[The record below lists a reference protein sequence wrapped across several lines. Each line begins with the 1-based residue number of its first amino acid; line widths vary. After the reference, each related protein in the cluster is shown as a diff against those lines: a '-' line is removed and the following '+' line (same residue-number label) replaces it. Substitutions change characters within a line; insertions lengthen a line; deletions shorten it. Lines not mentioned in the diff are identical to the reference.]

1 MFEPHWVI
9 VLESRMQRFEW
20 IAAAL
25 FLLWASTA
33 VAEPA
38 PWYRWQSVVTGE
50 TVCAQTSPGPG
61 WTRLDAVFV
70 DPKCQRR
77 DRSADNAKTKTTR

>member
-9 VLESRMQRFEW
+9 VLESCMQRFEW

-61 WTRLDAVFV
+61 WTRLDAVYV